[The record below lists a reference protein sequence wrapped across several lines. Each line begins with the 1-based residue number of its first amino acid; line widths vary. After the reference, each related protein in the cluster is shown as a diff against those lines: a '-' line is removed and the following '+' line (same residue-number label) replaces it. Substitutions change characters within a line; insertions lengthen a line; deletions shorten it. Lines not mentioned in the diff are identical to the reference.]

1 MATFRFASARTSLLV
16 PRAHQNLPYH
26 SFFNLTAAQ
35 LQVSKP
41 PFPAAVSALLR
52 RSFVTDRKQPED
64 PVAYEIENDPDG
76 RSSINTERHEY
87 SKSGS
92 DNAVAEQRAAWDLS
106 YITPEMVREASLDE
120 AMHDG
125 HSKAG
130 PLEYTDEAAR
140 RGWVEKGPSRRVSPP
155 KGMKVDYSGTVV
167 IEKKET
173 LIKLPT
179 K

>member
-1 MATFRFASARTSLLV
+1 MATFRFASARISMLV

-35 LQVSKP
+35 LQVSKT
-41 PFPAAVSALLR
+41 PFPAAASALLR
-52 RSFVTDRKQPED
+52 RSFVTDRKQPET
-64 PVAYEIENDPDG
+64 PAPYEIENDPDG
-76 RSSINTERHEY
+76 RYSINTERHEY

-125 HSKAG
+125 HN
-130 PLEYTDEAAR
+130 EAAR